1 MKTDQFKDLTSTYD
15 KELKQTIDQVR
26 ILQEQ
31 LDVAKHKYDEVHTE
45 LDETDN

>member
-1 MKTDQFKDLTSTYD
+1 MKDLANNYD
-15 KELKQTIDQVR
+15 EGREQTLDQVR

-31 LDVAKHKYDEVHTE
+31 LDVAKHKYDEVHTD